1 MGRTSHDSSG
11 NYFPA
16 YFSNPRKCE
25 SDSFGAEGGP
35 SLQSEAQKQK
45 TMKQVM
51 LKERNETKTIN
62 DMPALHRL
70 GASVLTAL
78 AANRTT
84 AGALALLLLV
94 SHASAASFSLSTG
107 DPDGKI
113 ATLSRPSSPGKIQT
127 ETADDLVVTQA
138 VVISQ
143 ATFTGLLPLGAA
155 LTSISEVEI
164 EFYHVFPGD
173 SAIPPS
179 GNVPTRTNSPA
190 DVEIDSATR
199 DSADGSLSFSAT
211 IVNASFSASN
221 SVANGINKHPDERT
235 NGEGPVSGAEVLIT
249 VNFNP
254 PIALPADHYFFR
266 PEVLLSRGDFL
277 WLSAPRPIVAPG
289 TLFAPDLQ
297 SWIRND
303 ALAPDW
309 LRIGTDITGQGPFN
323 AAFSLSGETDAD
335 ADGVP
340 DSLDLCP
347 GTPAGAIVDANGCSI
362 DQIAPC
368 SGPASGGTWKNHG
381 QYVSSVAHAVEAFLA
396 QDLITADQADEIVAQ
411 AAQSNCGARRR

>member
-1 MGRTSHDSSG
+1 
-11 NYFPA
+11 
-16 YFSNPRKCE
+16 
-25 SDSFGAEGGP
+25 
-35 SLQSEAQKQK
+35 
-45 TMKQVM
+45 MKHVM
-51 LKERNETKTIN
+51 MKKRNKTKTIN
-62 DMPALHRL
+62 ETQALRRL
-70 GASVLTAL
+70 GPFGL
-78 AANRTT
+78 AALSANKTT
-84 AGALALLLLV
+84 AGALALLLLA
-94 SHASAASFSLSTG
+94 SQASAASFIFSTG

-127 ETADDLVVTQA
+127 ETADDFVLTQS

-143 ATFTGLLPLGAA
+143 ATFTGLLPVGAP
-155 LTSISEVEI
+155 LTSIGGVEVEI
-164 EFYHVFPGD
+164 YHVFPGD
-173 SAIPPS
+173 SANPPS
-179 GNVPTRTNSPA
+179 GNVPNRTNSPA

-199 DSADGSLSFSAT
+199 DSADGSLTFSAT
-211 IVNASFSASN
+211 IVNPSFSVLN
-221 SVANGINKHPDERT
+221 SVVNGINKHPNEKT
-235 NGEGPVSGAEVLIT
+235 NGEGPVTGEEVLIM
-249 VNFNP
+249 VEFNP
-254 PIALPADHYFFR
+254 PISLPADHYFFR
-266 PEVLLSRGDFL
+266 PEVLLSSGDFL

-335 ADGVP
+335 ADGVA

-362 DQIAPC
+362 DQLAPC

-381 QYVSSVAHAVEAFLA
+381 QYVSSVAHAAEAFLA
-396 QDLITADQADEIVAQ
+396 QDLISVEEADEIVAQ
-411 AAQSNCGARRR
+411 AARSNCGFARR

>member
-1 MGRTSHDSSG
+1 MEH
-11 NYFPA
+11 
-16 YFSNPRKCE
+16 
-25 SDSFGAEGGP
+25 
-35 SLQSEAQKQK
+35 
-45 TMKQVM
+45 VM
-51 LKERNETKTIN
+51 MKERNKTKTIN
-62 DMPALHRL
+62 E
-70 GASVLTAL
+70 TL
-78 AANRTT
+78 AALSANQT
-84 AGALALLLLV
+84 AVGALALLLLA
-94 SHASAASFSLSTG
+94 SHASAGSFFFSTG

-127 ETADDLVVTQA
+127 ETADDFVVTQS
-138 VVISQ
+138 VVISR

-155 LTSISEVEI
+155 LTSISDVEI
-164 EFYHVFPGD
+164 EIYHVFPGD
-173 SAIPPS
+173 SANPPS

-199 DSADGSLSFSAT
+199 DSADGSLTFSAT
-211 IVNASFSASN
+211 IVNPSFSVLN
-221 SVANGINKHPDERT
+221 SVVNGINKSPGERT
-235 NGEGPVSGAEVLIT
+235 NGEGAVTGEEVLIT

-266 PEVLLSRGDFL
+266 PEVLLNSGDFL

-289 TLFAPDLQ
+289 TPFMPDLQ

-323 AAFSLSGETDAD
+323 AAFSFSGETDAD
-335 ADGVP
+335 GDGVA

-362 DQIAPC
+362 DQLAPC
-368 SGPASGGTWKNHG
+368 SGPASGGTWKSHG
-381 QYVSSVAHAVEAFLA
+381 QYVSIVAQAAAAFLA
-396 QDLITADQADEIVAQ
+396 QDLISADQADAIIAQ
-411 AAQSNCGARRR
+411 AAHSNCGSRSSRRRAHSAR